1 MGQSSVKD
9 EARGGGEGAGR
20 GQVKTI
26 AYQTEEMTL
35 SRGDKYPPT
44 VLHKSQLL

>member
-9 EARGGGEGAGR
+9 EARGGGEAAGR

-26 AYQTEEMTL
+26 SCQTEEMTL
-35 SRGDKYPPT
+35 SRGDKYPST
-44 VLHKSQLL
+44 VLHESQLL